1 MAKYRIIERT
11 HPFQSYTRP
20 FCVQKRFLG
29 FLWWYD
35 PLDDGMYSDG
45 KSGDDEMV
53 AYSFKYTGD
62 KYMLNDL
69 ANNHKPTKV
78 RITVEILDD

>member
-1 MAKYRIIERT
+1 MKLTEQTGWLSGVEWIDGTTQILVDTLIR
-11 HPFQSYTRP
+11 SY
-20 FCVQKRFLG
+20 
-29 FLWWYD
+29 D
-35 PLDDGMYSDG
+35 
-45 KSGDDEMV
+45 SGDDEMV
-53 AYSFKYTGD
+53 VYRFKYTGD

>member
-1 MAKYRIIERT
+1 MLIR
-11 HPFQSYTRP
+11 SY
-20 FCVQKRFLG
+20 
-29 FLWWYD
+29 D
-35 PLDDGMYSDG
+35 
-45 KSGDDEMV
+45 SGDDEMV